1 MAASHIATPT
11 ARAAAAK
18 PNAGAIPAVV
28 AAVLR
33 IVAPVEVDFVPVR
46 TTSAAASVPFA
57 KVTAPDWI
65 ISLAF
70 QKPLIALRPF
80 ITFALPAMSVS
91 KMSDL
96 PLHKFPINPRPFITF
111 IFAAMSV
118 SKMSDLLLNKFPTD
132 LRPFITFSLA
142 MIAVSRTIA
151 LFLIK
156 PLTLSS
162 PIPTFFLTFVAISI
176 VASILSVTTPSFL
189 TVIRASLTAA

>member
-1 MAASHIATPT
+1 MAAAPTTWVRSRPAKAATNDERPVAASHIATPT

-80 ITFALPAMSVS
+80 ITFALAAMSVS

-111 IFAAMSV
+111 IFAA
-118 SKMSDLLLNKFPTD
+118 
-132 LRPFITFSLA
+132 
-142 MIAVSRTIA
+142 IAVSRTIA

-189 TVIRASLTAA
+189 TVIRASLAAA